1 MKRNNPFRTETKR
14 VTKRSLGLLLISI
27 VVGLLLGSLLG
38 EFIGFL
44 CPGGV
49 VKDFFLK
56 SITPEFGPVSVNLLV
71 VAFTLGFSLKL
82 NIISVLG
89 VFIAIYYLRWYT

>member
-1 MKRNNPFRTETKR
+1 
-14 VTKRSLGLLLISI
+14 VTKRGLGVLLISI
-27 VVGLLLGSLLG
+27 VVGILLGSLLG
-38 EFIGFL
+38 ELIGFV
-44 CPGGV
+44 CPSGV

-56 SITPEFGPVSVNLLV
+56 SITPEFGPINVNLLV

-82 NIISVLG
+82 NIVSVLG